1 MAVQSNNWTIETLA
15 GDDLSKGDSGGETQL
30 EDGFL
35 AGVMS
40 DCEWQTV
47 SHAAPPNKD
56 KEAPEAQKSPNGEMG
71 NLGKRS
77 SSTFRSITSHCPP
90 AWRNLV
96 LQCWS
101 TFTSKGGQHKIC
113 CICGI
118 KNKQRCTIRC
128 LSRHG
133 SILWETRSGCV
144 LCSKIRST
152 MSTWWLFLDALV
164 NDHWSIWRAV
174 ATMTNSFTERP
185 AGKLVTVTSSRIIS
199 GSLKHAASP
208 GTKVFLQFVNRSL
221 SAVAE
226 SSWRLKY
233 SFGGSSSLRRCYQVG
248 FQEDHQRS
256 GQQQL
261 QQLRLSEFFPLSN
274 PKLNCCQ
281 CTSWLHPKKPW
292 WDWNWKSC
300 LWSISFQLSSYWLH

>member
-1 MAVQSNNWTIETLA
+1 MFCNADQ
-15 GDDLSKGDSGGETQL
+15 LSHQKVVNIRFVAYVASKT
-30 EDGFL
+30 
-35 AGVMS
+35 
-40 DCEWQTV
+40 
-47 SHAAPPNKD
+47 NKD
-56 KEAPEAQKSPNGEMG
+56 AP
-71 NLGKRS
+71 LY
-77 SSTFRSITSHCPP
+77 F
-90 AWRNLV
+90 
-96 LQCWS
+96 
-101 TFTSKGGQHKIC
+101 
-113 CICGI
+113 
-118 KNKQRCTIRC
+118 RC

-133 SILWETRSGCV
+133 SILPETRSACV

-152 MSTWWLFLDALV
+152 MSTWCLFLDALV

-226 SSWRLKY
+226 SSCRLKY

-248 FQEDHQRS
+248 FQEDHQR
-256 GQQQL
+256 QQQL

-281 CTSWLHPKKPW
+281 CTSWLHPKKP
-292 WDWNWKSC
+292 
-300 LWSISFQLSSYWLH
+300 